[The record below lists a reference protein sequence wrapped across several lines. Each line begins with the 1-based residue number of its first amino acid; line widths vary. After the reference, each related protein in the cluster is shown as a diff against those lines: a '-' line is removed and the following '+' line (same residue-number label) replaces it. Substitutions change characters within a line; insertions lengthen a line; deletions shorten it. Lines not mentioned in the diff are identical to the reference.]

1 MRSLIFQ
8 LLVVIPTKCND
19 GEADHCARGGTC
31 FSLAVPV
38 AQANSRSLDC
48 EDRPLCGRSSSL
60 GMTELFSFQ
69 IAAWLEAVP
78 FQRPHVV
85 LLTISI
91 TRISPDASFVTSN
104 GTMVFIKTV
113 LKKNAIYNPSGNC
126 APKRPCASDSS
137 SATCS
142 LPCVPLR
149 ITLIDTPGIGARQ
162 IGRKPSH

>member
-113 LKKNAIYNPSGNC
+113 LKKNATVRIGFELCHLFFALRSLAYHPNRHSRNRG
-126 APKRPCASDSS
+126 APDWS
-137 SATCS
+137 
-142 LPCVPLR
+142 
-149 ITLIDTPGIGARQ
+149 
-162 IGRKPSH
+162 